1 VVVCLERSADCL
13 HIVQLMSLHPKI
25 STPLASF
32 KSRLVLPF
40 CTGLYTLV
48 TQLIVFSGVM

>member
-1 VVVCLERSADCL
+1 MVVCLERSADCL

-40 CTGLYTLV
+40 LYR
-48 TQLIVFSGVM
+48 LIYASYPAYRFSGVM